1 MEIEIYPNPT
11 QNEVTINLSSFKNEK
26 VRIRVFDIYGK
37 LIQDLQ
43 STNSIEKVDFS
54 SSKSGMYL
62 ISIESKDGISQQKV
76 MVTK

>member
-1 MEIEIYPNPT
+1 
-11 QNEVTINLSSFKNEK
+11 
-26 VRIRVFDIYGK
+26 VRIKVFDIYGK